1 MHARSADINLSP
13 SSLAVLTEGVALIAP
28 NGAITSANPAL
39 CGLLDMPVER
49 IVGANVL
56 DPPWHLETRANE
68 PISAAEG
75 PVAHVLSG
83 AGSLVDETVLL
94 RSGRR
99 ATWVRMRVGP
109 IEPDNTES
117 GVIFALG
124 DLTSVVDAEQNL
136 HRLMFTDALTALAS
150 RDQIIRRVAELLIDC
165 QTTACRVGVLH
176 VDIDGFRAINDS
188 FGPSIGDAVLV
199 EVAERLRD
207 LTDRRVEV
215 GRVGVDEFLLV
226 VRGDDPA
233 LAFDTRMRRLA
244 EEVQRRIAVPY
255 ATNSLELHLT
265 ASVGAARGPDDADAA
280 VELLAAADR
289 ALQTSRRRGRNQ
301 FRFHDVTVDIRN
313 RQHLHLDR
321 DLRLATARHELDVY
335 YQPIIDLRSGE
346 LAGAEALLRWH
357 HNERGPVSPA
367 EFIPAAEA
375 TGAIGAISDFV
386 LNTVATDMTEWDRD
400 GIFPTK
406 RRISVNISAAEFNRR
421 DFLERLASVLDNARL
436 DPERIELEITE
447 SLLVDDLRMAADR
460 LRQLDRQGVHVSL
473 DDFGTGYSSLSYLHQ
488 LPLHTLKIDR
498 RFVGDFSDDRSGT
511 ITRTI
516 VALAHNLGV
525 VAVAEGLEH
534 ERQRR
539 FLDSCGCDLAQGFLF
554 APPLPKSAFES
565 FLRSSGTTALTGTA

>member
-1 MHARSADINLSP
+1 MP
-13 SSLAVLTEGVALIAP
+13 S
-28 NGAITSANPAL
+28 
-39 CGLLDMPVER
+39 
-49 IVGANVL
+49 
-56 DPPWHLETRANE
+56 
-68 PISAAEG
+68 
-75 PVAHVLSG
+75 
-83 AGSLVDETVLL
+83 
-94 RSGRR
+94 
-99 ATWVRMRVGP
+99 
-109 IEPDNTES
+109 
-117 GVIFALG
+117 
-124 DLTSVVDAEQNL
+124 
-136 HRLMFTDALTALAS
+136 
-150 RDQIIRRVAELLIDC
+150 
-165 QTTACRVGVLH
+165 
-176 VDIDGFRAINDS
+176 
-188 FGPSIGDAVLV
+188 
-199 EVAERLRD
+199 
-207 LTDRRVEV
+207 
-215 GRVGVDEFLLV
+215 
-226 VRGDDPA
+226 
-233 LAFDTRMRRLA
+233 
-244 EEVQRRIAVPY
+244 
-255 ATNSLELHLT
+255 
-265 ASVGAARGPDDADAA
+265 
-280 VELLAAADR
+280 
-289 ALQTSRRRGRNQ
+289 
-301 FRFHDVTVDIRN
+301 
-313 RQHLHLDR
+313 
-321 DLRLATARHELDVY
+321 
-335 YQPIIDLRSGE
+335 IIDLRSGE

-565 FLRSSGTTALTGTA
+565 FLRSSGTAALTGTA